1 MLPIPVTQGAP
12 LKSAQDGGDKEIK
25 IDFSSDGI
33 KEIGLQFKMA
43 LAPLVK
49 TVVRLSE
56 FLKKALAPDPNLKAD
71 RGKDLFDTSKLAKGE
86 EDPIEVD
93 SKAGS
98 GLFTPLM
105 LALGAF
111 LTGFKDQ
118 LQGIINAVKFP
129 AILAGLGATIKAF
142 SFGFVNITRFFR
154 KMKLLALLGAKGPIF
169 GFVRMFTKVAN
180 TVKGFVAPLTKF
192 FGFLAPLG
200 KMIGKLALPITIIFS
215 IIDAITG
222 FVEGYKDQG
231 FLDGI
236 FTAIGK
242 VLGGLVGLP
251 LDFVKN
257 IFAFIAG
264 KLGFENLAKD
274 LKEFSFAD
282 LIKNFFGNIVNF
294 FKEIPKMFERAVR
307 GVLKTFGLESVAD
320 SIFGK
325 SEESEIEKRRD
336 IQKSGGSGALR
347 KKKEKADFNVKAA
360 EANLA
365 KAREKGDTKAIKFQ
379 EKQVAKA
386 KEEQS
391 AVQKEIDTNIADS
404 GAVSESVML
413 QTSQAG
419 IDVNQM
425 LASGMT
431 PKEVIEASAGALQG
445 MNEAERKFFIE
456 DVQSK
461 RDMSKKQLFDQSQ
474 LSKRATAEILEK
486 DFTEGDF
493 DKFQRDAEIMADK
506 RKLPKGGEISK
517 VTQIKDGKPI
527 EDGKVLDQAS
537 GDVLNVGGSTTS
549 SPIDNSTTD
558 NSISSPTNNSTINN
572 YGGGGEKINTRHH
585 NIFNDTTTAQ
595 MLN

>member
-1 MLPIPVTQGAP
+1 MLPVPVTQGAP
-12 LKSAQDGGDKEIK
+12 LKSAQDSGKQDIS
-25 IDFSSDGI
+25 IDFSPDGI

-56 FLKKALAPDPNLKAD
+56 FLRKALAPDPNLKAD

-86 EDPIEVD
+86 EDPIKVD
-93 SKAGS
+93 SKGGS
-98 GLFTPLM
+98 GLFLPLF
-105 LALGAF
+105 LALSAF
-111 LTGFKDQ
+111 VVGFKDQ
-118 LQGIINAVKFP
+118 LQGLINAVKFP

-142 SFGFVNITRFFR
+142 SLGFINITRFFR
-154 KMKLLALLGAKGPIF
+154 KMKLLALVGAKGPIF
-169 GFVRMFTKVAN
+169 GFIRVFSKVAN
-180 TVKGFVAPLTKF
+180 SVKGFISPLTKF

-257 IFAFIAG
+257 IFAFVAG

-294 FKEIPKMFERAVR
+294 FQEIPKMFERAVR
-307 GVLKTFGLESVAD
+307 GVLETFGLGGVAD

-325 SEESEIEKRRD
+325 SEEAEIERRRD
-336 IQKSGGSGALR
+336 IQKSGGSGAMR
-347 KKKEKADFNVKAA
+347 KKKEKADFNVKIA

-365 KAREKGDTKAIKFQ
+365 KAKEKGNEKEIKFQ
-379 EKQVAKA
+379 EGQVKEA
-386 KEEQS
+386 KEKQ
-391 AVQKEIDTNIADS
+391 AAAQKEMDEAVADS

-419 IDVNQM
+419 IDVNKM
-425 LASGMT
+425 LASGMS
-431 PKEVIEASAGALQG
+431 PEEVIKASASVLEG
-445 MNEAERKFFIE
+445 MNPAEKKFFIE

-461 RDMSKKQLFDQSQ
+461 RGMSKEKLFEQSE
-474 LSKRATAEILEK
+474 LGRKATADILEK
-486 DFTEGDF
+486 DFVAGDMKKFETEAD
-493 DKFQRDAEIMADK
+493 IMADK

-517 VTQIKDGKPI
+517 VTQIQDGKPI
-527 EDGKVLDQAS
+527 EDGKVLDETS
-537 GDVLNVGGSTTS
+537 GNVLNVGGSTTS
-549 SPIDNSTTD
+549 SPVDNSTTD
-558 NSISSPTNNSTINN
+558 NSVSSPTNNSVVNN
-572 YGGGGEKINTRHH
+572 YGGGSENINTRHH

-595 MLN
+595 ML

>member
-1 MLPIPVTQGAP
+1 MLPVPVTQGAP
-12 LKSAQDGGDKEIK
+12 LKSAQDSGNNEIN
-25 IDFSSDGI
+25 IDFSQDGI

-49 TVVRLSE
+49 TVIRLSE
-56 FLKKALAPDPNLKAD
+56 FLRKALAPDPNLKAD

-86 EDPIEVD
+86 EDPIKFE
-93 SKAGS
+93 SKGGK
-98 GLFTPLM
+98 GLFLPLF
-105 LALGAF
+105 LALSAF
-111 LTGFKDQ
+111 VIGFKDQ
-118 LQGIINAVKFP
+118 LQGLINAIKFP

-142 SFGFVNITRFFR
+142 SFGFINITRFFR

-169 GFVRMFTKVAN
+169 GFIRVFTKVAGS
-180 TVKGFVAPLTKF
+180 VKGFIAPLTKF

-200 KMIGKLALPITIIFS
+200 KMLGKLALPITIIFS

-231 FLDGI
+231 ILDGI

-242 VLGGLVGLP
+242 VLAGLVGLP
-251 LDFVKN
+251 LDFIKN

-264 KLGFENLAKD
+264 KLGFDKLAKD

-294 FKEIPKMFERAVR
+294 FQEIPKMFERAVR
-307 GVLKTFGLESVAD
+307 GVLETFGLGSVAD
-320 SIFGK
+320 SLFGK
-325 SEESEIEKRRD
+325 SEESEIERRRD
-336 IQKSGGSGALR
+336 IQKSGGSGAMR
-347 KKKEKADFNVKAA
+347 KKKEKADFNVKVA

-365 KAREKGDTKAIKFQ
+365 KAKESGNKQAIENQ
-379 EKQVAKA
+379 EKKLAAA
-386 KEEQS
+386 KEKQS

-419 IDVNQM
+419 IDVNKM
-425 LASGMT
+425 LASGMS
-431 PKEVIEASAGALQG
+431 PEEVIKASAGALEG
-445 MNEAERKFFIE
+445 MNEAEKKFFVE

-461 RDMSKKQLFDQSQ
+461 RGMSKEKLFEQSEM
-474 LSKRATAEILEK
+474 SRKATADILEK
-486 DFTEGDF
+486 DFVAGDMKRFQTEAD
-493 DKFQRDAEIMADK
+493 IMADK

-527 EDGKVLDQAS
+527 EEGKVLDQAS
-537 GDVLNVGGSTTS
+537 GNVLNVGGSTTGG
-549 SPIDNSTTD
+549 PVDNSTTD
-558 NSISSPTNNSTINN
+558 NSVSSPTNNTTVNN
-572 YGGGGEKINTRHH
+572 YGGDDGNINTRHH

-595 MLN
+595 ML

>member
-1 MLPIPVTQGAP
+1 MLPVPVTQGAP
-12 LKSAQDGGDKEIK
+12 LKSAQDSGNNEIN
-25 IDFSSDGI
+25 IDFSQDGI

-49 TVVRLSE
+49 TVIRLSE
-56 FLKKALAPDPNLKAD
+56 FLRKALAPDPNLKAD

-86 EDPIEVD
+86 EDPIKFE
-93 SKAGS
+93 SKGGK
-98 GLFTPLM
+98 GLFLPLF
-105 LALGAF
+105 LALSAF
-111 LTGFKDQ
+111 VIGFKDQ
-118 LQGIINAVKFP
+118 LQGLINAIKFP

-142 SFGFVNITRFFR
+142 SFGFINITRFFR

-169 GFVRMFTKVAN
+169 GFIRVFTKVAGS
-180 TVKGFVAPLTKF
+180 VKGFIAPLTKF

-200 KMIGKLALPITIIFS
+200 KMLGKLALPITIIFS

-231 FLDGI
+231 ILDGI

-242 VLGGLVGLP
+242 VLAGLVGLP
-251 LDFVKN
+251 LDFIKN

-264 KLGFENLAKD
+264 KLGFDKLAKD

-294 FKEIPKMFERAVR
+294 FQEIPKMFERAVR
-307 GVLKTFGLESVAD
+307 GVLETFGLGSVAD
-320 SIFGK
+320 SLFGK
-325 SEESEIEKRRD
+325 SEESEIERRRD
-336 IQKSGGSGALR
+336 IQKSGGSGAMR
-347 KKKEKADFNVKAA
+347 KKKERADFNVKIA

-365 KAREKGDTKAIKFQ
+365 KAKESGNEKRIKAQ
-379 EKQVAKA
+379 EGQLKKA

-419 IDVNQM
+419 IDVNKM
-425 LASGMT
+425 LASGMS
-431 PKEVIEASAGALQG
+431 PEEVIKASAGALEG
-445 MNEAERKFFIE
+445 MNEAEKKFFVE

-461 RDMSKKQLFDQSQ
+461 RGMSKEKLFEQSEM
-474 LSKRATAEILEK
+474 SRKATADILEK
-486 DFTEGDF
+486 DFVAGDMKRFQTEAD
-493 DKFQRDAEIMADK
+493 IMADK

-527 EDGKVLDQAS
+527 EEGKVLDQAS
-537 GDVLNVGGSTTS
+537 GNVLNVGGSTTGG
-549 SPIDNSTTD
+549 PVDNSTTD
-558 NSISSPTNNSTINN
+558 NSVSSPTNNTTVNN
-572 YGGGGEKINTRHH
+572 YGGDDGNINTRHH

-595 MLN
+595 ML

>member
-1 MLPIPVTQGAP
+1 MLPVPVTQGAP

-71 RGKDLFDTSKLAKGE
+71 RGKDLFDTSKLSKGE
-86 EDPIEVD
+86 EDPIKVD
-93 SKAGS
+93 SKGGS
-98 GLFTPLM
+98 GLFTPLL
-105 LALGAF
+105 LALSAF
-111 LTGFKDQ
+111 VIGFKDQ
-118 LQGIINAVKFP
+118 LQGLINAVKFP
-129 AILAGLGATIKAF
+129 AILAGLGATIKLF
-142 SFGFVNITRFFR
+142 SLGFVNITRFFR

-169 GFVRMFTKVAN
+169 GFIRVFTKVAGS
-180 TVKGFVAPLTKF
+180 VKGFIAPLTKF

-200 KMIGKLALPITIIFS
+200 KMLGKLALPITIIFS

-231 FLDGI
+231 VLDGI

-264 KLGFENLAKD
+264 KLGFEKLAKD

-294 FKEIPKMFERAVR
+294 FQEIPKMFERAVR

-325 SEESEIEKRRD
+325 SEESEIDKRRD
-336 IQKSGGSGALR
+336 IQKSGGSGELR
-347 KKKEKADFNVKAA
+347 KKKERADFNVKAA
-360 EANLA
+360 EANLEKA
-365 KAREKGDTKAIKFQ
+365 KKSGNQKAIANQ

-419 IDVNQM
+419 IDVNKM
-425 LASGMT
+425 LASGMS
-431 PKEVIEASAGALQG
+431 PEEVIKASAGVLEG
-445 MNEAERKFFIE
+445 MNPAEKKFFIE

-461 RDMSKKQLFDQSQ
+461 RGMNKEKLFEQSE
-474 LSKRATAEILEK
+474 LSRKATAEILDK
-486 DFTEGDF
+486 DFVASDMKKFTTEAD
-493 DKFQRDAEIMADK
+493 IMADK

-549 SPIDNSTTD
+549 SPVDNSTTD
-558 NSISSPTNNSTINN
+558 NSVSSPTNNSTINN
-572 YGGGGEKINTRHH
+572 YGGGGENINTRHH

-595 MLN
+595 MG